1 MNNMSEHAKLSA
13 SGSERWI
20 LCPGSVKA
28 EEGLEELPNRARDE
42 GEYTHELAAKW
53 LKVDPTEPLALL
65 IPGKRSLDE
74 KSKNRL
80 AIHMEIHMFNAPD
93 MVDAIYEY
101 KKFVWERME
110 STSKLFIE
118 QKINYSHIVPDG
130 FGTLDA
136 ALYSP
141 NNETL
146 HIIDFNY
153 GKGDKIYAYNNSQ
166 LLLYAL
172 GMIEKLIREEIEVK
186 NHKEKLKIFLH
197 IVQPRLNHYDT
208 WEINYRQL
216 VEFGE
221 YVYLKAQEAMHPNAP
236 RIP

>member
-146 HIIDFNY
+146 HI
-153 GKGDKIYAYNNSQ
+153 
-166 LLLYAL
+166 
-172 GMIEKLIREEIEVK
+172 
-186 NHKEKLKIFLH
+186 
-197 IVQPRLNHYDT
+197 VQPRLNHYDT

-236 RIP
+236 RIPSERAC